1 MLVFVKKLLFT
12 MSLIYKTIDVLSS
25 SDYSQNSTVGII
37 IDQFKISDKL
47 PKQFEEVHPIQD
59 DYKCKLNH

>member
-1 MLVFVKKLLFT
+1 

-47 PKQFEEVHPIQD
+47 PKQFEE
-59 DYKCKLNH
+59 